1 MGANASIV
9 EFMDI
14 LKLGWDVTTGAAN
27 ELTSENGGHASVRIE
42 TEARN
47 ICRIGWHTQNRYPRA
62 KRSELTTSTRQHQA
76 KTCQIIAKQA
86 PYVN

>member
-14 LKLGWDVTTGAAN
+14 LKLGWDVTIGAAN

-42 TEARN
+42 IEARN
-47 ICRIGWHTQNRYPRA
+47 ICGIGGREPNA
-62 KRSELTTSTRQHQA
+62 AS
-76 KTCQIIAKQA
+76 
-86 PYVN
+86 

>member
-1 MGANASIV
+1 MGANAAIV

-14 LKLGWDVTTGAAN
+14 LRLGWDVTIGAAN
-27 ELTSENGGHASVRIE
+27 ESASETGGHASVRIKI
-42 TEARN
+42 EARN
-47 ICRIGWHTQNRYPRA
+47 IRRICWHTHNRLARA
-62 KRSELTTSTRQHQA
+62 KQSEPTTSTRQHQA